1 MNGMN
6 EREQNQAA
14 WDRRARTNGWYVDTA
29 GDDDFLRPLAVAD
42 PSGWLGGN
50 VIGRRILCLAAGGG
64 RHGPLLAAA
73 GARVTVV
80 DLSEGMLAR
89 DREVAK
95 ARGLEVRTIQTSMD
109 NLGSLKEERFDAVIQ
124 PVSTCYVPNVRRVF
138 AQVADVLEPG
148 GLYISQH
155 KQPVSLQCGSF
166 ADGVGYPVRAQARH
180 RGPLPPAAEDCW
192 HREHGTV
199 EFLHTLQ
206 DLLGGMCH
214 AGFVIE
220 DVMEPNHADPQAP
233 PNTFPHRCLFVPP
246 YLAIRARRCAG
257 DSSVTDDAP
266 ALIVT

>member
-1 MNGMN
+1 MDMNG
-6 EREQNQAA
+6 REKNQAA
-14 WDRRARTNGWYVDTA
+14 WDRRARANGWYVDTA
-29 GDDDFLRPLAVAD
+29 QDDDFRRPLEVAD
-42 PSGWLGGN
+42 PLGWLGGS
-50 VIGRRILCLAAGGG
+50 VAGQRILCLAAGGG

-95 ARGLEVRTIQTSMD
+95 ARGLNIRTVQASMD
-109 NLGSLKEERFDAVIQ
+109 NLGALSGERFHAVIQ
-124 PVSTCYVPNVRRVF
+124 PVSTCYVPDVRRVF
-138 AQVADVLEPG
+138 FQVADVLEPD

-155 KQPVSLQCGSF
+155 KQPVSLQSGPF
-166 ADGVGYPVRAQARH
+166 TVGAGYPVRIQARH
-180 RGPLPPAAEDCW
+180 RGPLPPAAKDCW

-233 PNTFPHRCLFVPP
+233 ANTFPHRCLFVPP
-246 YLAIRARRCAG
+246 YLAIRARRRDD
-257 DSSVTDDAP
+257 DSSGADDAP
-266 ALIVT
+266 ALIAT